1 MPLCNIINSTIDD
14 GTFPTVWKSAKVF
27 ALHKGGSPSD
37 INNYRPISV
46 LSVCS
51 KIIERHVHNSFS
63 SYLRDNSLLIDSQ
76 SGFRKHNSCF
86 TCLSKMINDWLHQLN
101 TDKFIGFITLDFRK
115 ASDILTHEI
124 ILKKLALYGCD
135 NLSLSWFKSYLENRT
150 QVVHINKVSSD
161 MGQILYGVPQGSII
175 GPLLFIVY
183 INDLVFEVKYSRL
196 YMYADDSNLACY
208 DTNINDLQDKLNY
221 DLNQI
226 HNWCLANRMAIN
238 TSKSKSMLVCTPQ
251 KRVRLFSDIL
261 NVRIGGVALD
271 NVSDIKVIDKNLTWK
286 PHIEHLYSQLYKLI
300 GLLWRNRHMLPK
312 CSKILFYNS
321 FILTKIDYCL
331 PIWGNAAQVHLDKI
345 WRLQKRAIRIIH
357 NVSLDAPTESLFK
370 ELHCLNIYQRYF
382 YQICVTT
389 YVMLNTIDSP
399 LRNLVTLQPTARYN
413 LRSDNDNFMLKIPFP
428 HKEIFKSSLSY
439 ACASNWNKLPNIIR
453 SSQSLIAFKCSC
465 KKYAISIV
473 I

>member
-1 MPLCNIINSTIDD
+1 
-14 GTFPTVWKSAKVF
+14 
-27 ALHKGGSPSD
+27 
-37 INNYRPISV
+37 
-46 LSVCS
+46 
-51 KIIERHVHNSFS
+51 
-63 SYLRDNSLLIDSQ
+63 
-76 SGFRKHNSCF
+76 
-86 TCLSKMINDWLHQLN
+86 
-101 TDKFIGFITLDFRK
+101 
-115 ASDILTHEI
+115 
-124 ILKKLALYGCD
+124 
-135 NLSLSWFKSYLENRT
+135 
-150 QVVHINKVSSD
+150 

-226 HNWCLANRMAIN
+226 HNWCRANRMAIS

-251 KRVRLFSDIL
+251 KCVRLFSDIL

-271 NVSDIKVIDKNLTWK
+271 NVSDIKVLSLIIDKNLTWK

-321 FILTKIDYCL
+321 FIFSKIDYCL

-345 WRLQKRAIRIIH
+345 WRLQKRAVRIIH
-357 NVSLDAPTESLFK
+357 NVSLDAPTESLFR

-382 YQICVTT
+382 YQICVST

-413 LRSDNDNFMLKIPFP
+413 LCSDNDNFMLKIPFP

-465 KKYAISIV
+465 KKHAISIV